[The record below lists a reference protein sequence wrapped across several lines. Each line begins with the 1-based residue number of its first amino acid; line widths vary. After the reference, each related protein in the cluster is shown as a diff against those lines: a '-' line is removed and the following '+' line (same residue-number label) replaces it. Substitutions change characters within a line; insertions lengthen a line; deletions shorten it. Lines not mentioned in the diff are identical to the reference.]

1 MSKRN
6 DEPRTKEAVERVFE
20 ESLKSESFEDKNVI
34 EYKGVP
40 KVDYAIQQVWEKINQ
55 QLLPGEGCDRTYGGS
70 TLMKEESA
78 ASNSFSSAD
87 KDVSSPG
94 STSTFDKMNQKVNQG
109 KNRCASGKIG
119 KEVVKNVAR
128 LSRG

>member
-20 ESLKSESFEDKNVI
+20 ESLKSESFGDKNVI

-40 KVDYAIQQVWEKINQ
+40 KLDYAIQQVWEKTNQ
-55 QLLPGEGCDRTYGGS
+55 QLLPGEGCDRTYGES

-78 ASNSFSSAD
+78 ASKDLPAD

-109 KNRCASGKIG
+109 KNRCAFGKID
-119 KEVVKNVAR
+119 KEVVKNMAR
-128 LSRG
+128 LSR